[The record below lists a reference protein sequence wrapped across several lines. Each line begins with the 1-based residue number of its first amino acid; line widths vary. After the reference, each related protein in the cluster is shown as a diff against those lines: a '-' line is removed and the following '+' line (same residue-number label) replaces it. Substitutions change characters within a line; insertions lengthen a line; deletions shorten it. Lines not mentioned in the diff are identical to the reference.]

1 MSTQN
6 FKTVKTRVQNKHDL
20 EVNWKKATGFIP
32 LAGEL
37 VIYDKEVDA
46 DGKIL
51 ELPEGRS
58 EPFKYERYKIGDGV
72 ININDLPFMTAEA
85 DQVVFTGNFT
95 VGEGKEAT
103 EVQLKSKKLN
113 EVVQELYTEKAELSS
128 TIADLEADLAAAN
141 EDLAKKAAVQIIT
154 WGADD

>member
-1 MSTQN
+1 LANTN
-6 FKTVKTRVQNKHDL
+6 KKTVYTRIQNKLDL
-20 EVNWKKATGFIP
+20 EVNWKKAVGFIP

-37 VIYDKEVDA
+37 VIYGKEVDA

-72 ININDLPFMTAEA
+72 TNINDLPFMTAEA
-85 DQVVFTGNFT
+85 DQIVFTGNFT
-95 VGEGKEAT
+95 VGAGKEAT
-103 EVQLKSKKLN
+103 EIQLKSKKLN

-128 TIADLEADLAAAN
+128 TIAELEADLAAAN
-141 EDLAKKAAVQIIT
+141 EELDKKAAVQIIT